1 MFCPAPLTFIG
12 RHKQGPPSRRERRA
26 AVAGTPSSRKLGLPL
41 IETPH
46 FCSAARR
53 PPPWGE
59 QLPGAMLCL
68 RLLAHETWEIHEA
81 VFRVWALVR
90 PSLAG
95 KDARPIL
102 KC

>member
-1 MFCPAPLTFIG
+1 
-12 RHKQGPPSRRERRA
+12 
-26 AVAGTPSSRKLGLPL
+26 
-41 IETPH
+41 
-46 FCSAARR
+46 
-53 PPPWGE
+53 
-59 QLPGAMLCL
+59 MLCL